1 MIRGNFTENWL
12 KEGVSRFLA
21 AGMEP
26 AAYPKFIIWPLIV
39 NDKIFKS
46 RIFLAKH

>member
-26 AAYPKFIIWPLIV
+26 PIQNSLFDP
-39 NDKIFKS
+39 
-46 RIFLAKH
+46 